1 MAEECRT
8 ARLLPAVVMLALMSF
23 HDQNVHSNR
32 ETVHSGDRWEPCCS
46 VGLRL

>member
-32 ETVHSGDRWEPCCS
+32 ETCTVETGGSRVVVLG
-46 VGLRL
+46 